1 MRDRLVITIT
11 DFNGSK
17 HYNAHQIIKK
27 IAFAVVMLILATFVI
42 GFIVITLLANNVEN
56 LTTKQD
62 QLTLL
67 NTEYDQRISGLNS
80 QIQQKT
86 SELQNFSD
94 DLESIESLIGLAEDN
109 DLSLQKRVNLAKISS
124 VQKNHMLNSIP
135 NGSPL
140 KNFKINGNFG
150 WRTHPTLNTK
160 KFHKGIDLK
169 ASRKTAIFAPADGIV
184 SYIGFQKKSGFGK
197 LLILTHNYGFKT
209 YYAHLNT
216 IPVKLGQ
223 VIMKG
228 QQIALSG
235 NTGRSS
241 GPHLHYEVRYIGVA
255 IDPINFI
262 KWDIKNYESIF
273 KTTTGIQWQS
283 LVEMITKN
291 QQHL

>member
-17 HYNAHQIIKK
+17 HFNAHQIIKK
-27 IAFAVVMLILATFVI
+27 VVFAIALLILTT
-42 GFIVITLLANNVEN
+42 FIVGFVLITTLTNNVEN
-56 LTTKQD
+56 LTNKKSE
-62 QLTLL
+62 LTSL
-67 NTEYDQRISGLNS
+67 NNEHEQRISLLS
-80 QIQQKT
+80 TQIDQKAL
-86 SELQNFSD
+86 ELKNFTDS
-94 DLESIESLIGLAEDN
+94 LENIESLIGLN
-109 DLSLQKRVNLAKISS
+109 DDDKLPLQERVDLAKISTS
-124 VQKNHMLNSIP
+124 HKHHMLNSIP

-140 KNFKINGNFG
+140 KSLKVSGDFG
-150 WRTHPTLNTK
+150 WRIHPTLGKK

-169 ASRKTAIFAPADGIV
+169 AKRKTPVFAPADGIV

-197 LLILTHNYGFKT
+197 LLVLTHNYGFKT
-209 YYAHLNT
+209 YYAHLNK

-223 VIMKG
+223 IIMKG

-241 GPHLHYEVRYIGVA
+241 GPHLHYEVRYIGVS

-262 KWDIKNYESIF
+262 NWDLARYDSIF
-273 KTTTGIQWQS
+273 TNTTGIKWQS

-291 QQHL
+291 QQLL